1 MSLNSTEEQVLERL
15 QPVSVVDGA
24 IHTQE
29 DDVES
34 FLKNTYQ
41 SVCCSFVVCN
51 WF

>member
-34 FLKNTYQ
+34 FLKN
-41 SVCCSFVVCN
+41 SVPSV
-51 WF
+51 